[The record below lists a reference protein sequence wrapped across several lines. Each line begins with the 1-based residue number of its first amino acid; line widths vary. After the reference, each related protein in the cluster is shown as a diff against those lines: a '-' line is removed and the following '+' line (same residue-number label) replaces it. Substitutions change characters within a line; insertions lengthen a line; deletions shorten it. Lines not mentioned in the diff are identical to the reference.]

1 MSVCVHGEIM
11 IGIGIDTGGTCT
23 DAVIYDT
30 DKHKV
35 LSANKTLT
43 TKQDLKIGII
53 KALKGLDAGLI
64 KEAKYIS
71 LSTTLATNACV
82 ENKGGRAKLVFI
94 GVNPKVVTRM
104 DGVYGLPKIKDI
116 YFLAGDPAKDLKG
129 DNVPDWEGFRRDVAE
144 GFKIYDSVAVVQINP
159 KYNDGEFEKQAE
171 KIIAQELGIPC
182 VRGYDL
188 YQEINVQKRGATAL
202 LNARLIPVMNNF
214 FRSIEVS
221 LAELKIDLPIVIV
234 KSDGSVMS
242 KDYALARPVETLLC
256 GPAAS
261 VIGAKELCGASQEL
275 NALIVDMGGT
285 TSDVALIKKGVPVT
299 ADAGIC
305 IGEWRTMVKGI
316 AIDTFALGGDTGVK
330 YQNGILS
337 LGERRVIPLCMTA
350 TDYPRV
356 LDVLK
361 LLHKRGRAYSYP
373 AHEFFLLINEPKEER
388 LDNFSPKEKEL
399 IRALKKG
406 PLSFEEAADTVGANP
421 LVFKMQRLED
431 EGIIMRSGITPTDVM
446 HVKGD
451 YTDYNEEASMYGLK
465 YLCYV
470 TGKDYDEVCDEIYDM
485 AKERLYGNLVKIF
498 LKHEMKTDLD
508 QADAT
513 ALRKMTD
520 YIYKM
525 EKGNVGPARGY
536 EGEVARPKERTSGR
550 FITPSFATDSTLI
563 GIGAPTKIFL
573 KDIVDI
579 MQTDGV
585 YPEFAGVANAIG
597 AAVGNVRAEYTV
609 RIEPDAQLHPKY
621 DYLITGGEGII
632 GTNNY
637 KTALDKA
644 TEIATQRAIERAR
657 AQGATGELKIDVT
670 YDEEKF
676 KINGYGKSI
685 FVGNRVTAT
694 AVPAIKEGQIDK

>member
-1 MSVCVHGEIM
+1 M

-23 DAVIYDT
+23 DAVIYNT
-30 DKHKV
+30 EAHKV
-35 LSANKTLT
+35 LSASKTLT

-53 KALKGLDAGLI
+53 KALKGLDAELM
-64 KEAKYIS
+64 KEARYIS

-104 DGVYGLPKIKDI
+104 DGVYGLPKINEI
-116 YFLAGDPAKDLKG
+116 YFLAGDPAKEPKG
-129 DNVPDWEGFRRDVAE
+129 DNVPDWEGFRRDVSKE
-144 GFKIYDSVAVVQINP
+144 FGVYDSVAVVQINP
-159 KYNDGEFEKQAE
+159 KYNDGEFEKKAE
-171 KIIAQELGIPC
+171 KIIAEELGIPC
-182 VRGYDL
+182 VRGYEL

-221 LAELKIDLPIVIV
+221 LAELEIDLPIVIV

-261 VIGAKELCGASQEL
+261 VIGAKELCGSPSQEL

-299 ADAGIC
+299 AEAGIC

-330 YQNGILS
+330 YQNGMLY

-350 TDYPRV
+350 TEYPRV
-356 LDVLK
+356 LEVLK
-361 LLHKRGRAYSYP
+361 LLHKRGGAYSYP
-373 AHEFFLLINEPKEER
+373 AHEFFLLINEPTDER
-388 LDNFSPKEKEL
+388 LKNFTPKEREL
-399 IRALKKG
+399 IKALKKG
-406 PLSFEEAADTVGANP
+406 PLSFEEAAGTVGANP
-421 LVFKMQRLED
+421 LVFKMKRLED

-451 YTDYNEEASMYGLK
+451 YTDYNAEASMYGLK
-465 YLCYV
+465 YLCYA
-470 TGKDYDEVCDEIYDM
+470 TGNNYDEVCDEIYDL

-498 LKHEMKTDLD
+498 LKHEMKTDLGE
-508 QADAT
+508 ADAT

-525 EKGNVGPARGY
+525 EKGNVGSACGYEGEPARQ
-536 EGEVARPKERTSGR
+536 EGEVARPKEQISGR
-550 FITPSFATDSTLI
+550 FITPSFSTDSTLI

-573 KDIVDI
+573 KDIADI
-579 MQTDGV
+579 LNTDGEF
-585 YPEFAGVANAIG
+585 PEFAGVANAIG
-597 AAVGNVRAEYTV
+597 AAVGNVRASYTV

-657 AQGATGELKIDVT
+657 AQGAVGEIKVDVT

-676 KINGYGKSI
+676 KINGYGKTI

-694 AVPAIKEGQIDK
+694 AVPVIKES